1 MFFFFIFC
9 LVFDINI
16 VYLIWFFSDRFC
28 SVCIEGEEIFEVSV
42 EIEERCFFGGKI
54 LLFGEF
60 EDVFFFFDEIVV
72 GFLVNF
78 EIKIGLRVLI
88 FFFLNKILKKGI
100 GGVFRLYKFIVY
112 FLYFII
118 IIVYYWFYFFFEY

>member
-1 MFFFFIFC
+1 MFFFFIFW

-28 SVCIEGEEIFEVSV
+28 SVCIEGEEIFEVLV
-42 EIEERCFFGGKI
+42 EIEEGCFFGGKI

-72 GFLVNF
+72 GFLVGF
-78 EIKIGLRVLI
+78 EINIGFRDFI
-88 FFFLNKILKKGI
+88 FFFLIKMRG
-100 GGVFRLYKFIVY
+100 
-112 FLYFII
+112 
-118 IIVYYWFYFFFEY
+118 EYLNCINL